1 VRALS
6 KSRPLL
12 VAPRWLA
19 LILLLAGGFLPPV
32 DFFIVNVSLPSIHES
47 LGATSG
53 EIQLVV
59 SAYASGYA
67 VLLITGGRLGDL
79 YGRRRLFLLG
89 MALFTLANAACG
101 VAASP
106 MMLIL
111 GRLVLGL
118 SAAILVPQVLASI
131 RALYD
136 DPRELARAL
145 GFYGVMMGLSAAV
158 GQFLGGALVQW
169 DLLGL
174 SWRLVFLAKI
184 PVSLAILLAGWLV
197 VPETGSRRA
206 VPLDLGGAGLVSL
219 ALASVVIPLSEGRGL
234 GWPVWVFVLL
244 AAAPALIVWFLWHE
258 DRLASR
264 GGMPLLDLSLFRIAS
279 FRRGV
284 VIATLF
290 FFTTSFY
297 LLFSVYQQE
306 GRGLDPLHTGLAIVP
321 YGIGL
326 FLGPFAGALLQ
337 RFHSRLLALGM
348 SVQVGGY
355 ASIAV
360 MVALGLAGWP
370 TTLAV
375 FVAGFGQGIAFPRL
389 YIMALGEVPSHQAGL
404 ASGIVNSGLQVGAAV
419 SVAAIGSLFFAML
432 GPAPD
437 ERAYAHA
444 FSVAQAV
451 LTSALFVAMLLAVPR
466 RGKST
471 ELDRAAAT

>member
-1 VRALS
+1 MHALS
-6 KSRPLL
+6 NSRPLL
-12 VAPRWLA
+12 VTPRWLA

-53 EIQLVV
+53 EVQLVV

-79 YGRRRLFLLG
+79 YGRRNLFLLG

-106 MMLIL
+106 MMLVL

-169 DLLGL
+169 NLLGL
-174 SWRLVFLAKI
+174 GWRLVFLAKI
-184 PVSLAILLAGWLV
+184 PVSLAILLAAWLV
-197 VPETGSRRA
+197 VPETGDRRR

-219 ALASVVIPLSEGRGL
+219 ALASVVIPLSEGRSL
-234 GWPVWVFVLL
+234 GWPLWVFVLL
-244 AAAPALIVWFLWHE
+244 AAAPALIVCFLWYE
-258 DRLASR
+258 NRLASR

-284 VIATLF
+284 MIATLF

-306 GRGLDPLHTGLAIVP
+306 GRGLDALHTGLAIVP

-337 RFHSRLLALGM
+337 RYHSKLLALGM

-355 ASIAV
+355 ASIAL

-375 FVAGFGQGIAFPRL
+375 FVAGFGQGVAFPRL
-389 YIMALGEVPSHQAGL
+389 YVMALGEVPSGQAGL
-404 ASGIVNSGLQVGAAV
+404 ASGIINSGLQVGAAV
-419 SVAAIGSLFFAML
+419 SVAAIGSLFFAWL
-432 GPAPD
+432 GAEPD

-444 FSVAQAV
+444 FGVAQAA
-451 LTSALFVAMLLAVPR
+451 LTCALFVAMLLAVPR
-466 RGKST
+466 RRKST
-471 ELDRAAAT
+471 EQDGAAAT